1 MHIFLMKEENHP
13 TAYIDCPQCHELIK
27 LVLDD
32 LVFNGEYAK
41 IVHTHGKFGV
51 KPHSII
57 IDIDR
62 NYIAKQ
68 VTIADKT
75 YTKIG

>member
-1 MHIFLMKEENHP
+1 M
-13 TAYIDCPQCHELIK
+13 LI
-27 LVLDD
+27 VRNVTSSSNWCLDD
-32 LVFNGEYAK
+32 LVFDGEYAK

-51 KPHSII
+51 NPHSII

-62 NYIAKQ
+62 HYIPKQ

>member
-1 MHIFLMKEENHP
+1 MMKEEKHP
-13 TAYIDCPQCHELIK
+13 IAYVDCPQCHELIK

-32 LVFNGEYAK
+32 LVFDGEYAK

-51 KPHSII
+51 NPHSII
-57 IDIDR
+57 IDIDK
-62 NYIAKQ
+62 NYVAKQ

-75 YTKIG
+75 FTKIG

>member
-1 MHIFLMKEENHP
+1 MNGDSPKIV
-13 TAYIDCPQCHELIK
+13 YVDCPQCHERIRLE
-27 LVLDD
+27 LDD
-32 LVFNGEYAK
+32 LIFDGEYAK

-51 KPHSII
+51 NPHSII
-57 IDIDR
+57 IDLDK
-62 NYIAKQ
+62 NYNPRQ